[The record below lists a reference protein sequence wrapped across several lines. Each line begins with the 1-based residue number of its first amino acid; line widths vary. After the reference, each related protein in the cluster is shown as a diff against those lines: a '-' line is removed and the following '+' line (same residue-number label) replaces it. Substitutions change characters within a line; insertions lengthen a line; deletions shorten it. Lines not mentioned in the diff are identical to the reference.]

1 MHERT
6 RFRLHSH
13 DVPYGSGSGQQS
25 VTAFPNVD
33 DSNSYWVCWWFVV
46 LNWTLENYWQKILNM
61 GSFQIVRPLLGSSS
75 KQGDSI
81 KSGTII
87 RLQHMRTRKWLHS
100 HLHASPIS
108 GNLEV
113 SQDFALFVPCFLKIN
128 AMYFKF
134 KHPLFWCIHFIFIS
148 KQNDHQY
155 PIAIATLTE
164 TAFPR
169 NSIIKK

>member
-1 MHERT
+1 MALAFFGLSIFLLLTLDLDQSSPSPVYAASQGVEIPSA
-6 RFRLHSH
+6 FH

-33 DSNSYWVCWWFVV
+33 DSNSYW
-46 LNWTLENYWQKILNM
+46 
-61 GSFQIVRPLLGSSS
+61 IVRPLLGSSS

-134 KHPLFWCIHFIFIS
+134 KHPLF
-148 KQNDHQY
+148 
-155 PIAIATLTE
+155 
-164 TAFPR
+164 
-169 NSIIKK
+169 

>member
-13 DVPYGSGSGQQS
+13 EVPYGSGSGQQS
-25 VTAFPNVD
+25 VTAFPSVD
-33 DSNSYWVCWWFVV
+33 DSNSYWVCWWLILLF
-46 LNWTLENYWQKILNM
+46 WIFYWKIKGQRFKH
-61 GSFQIVRPLLGSSS
+61 GSLQIVRPLLGSSS

-81 KSGTII
+81 SAGTII

-113 SQDFALFVPCFLKIN
+113 SQDVSFFLFSCLIANFMCLCSNLHCFFACHFHFH
-128 AMYFKF
+128 FKP
-134 KHPLFWCIHFIFIS
+134 KCP
-148 KQNDHQY
+148 D
-155 PIAIATLTE
+155 PIGLATL
-164 TAFPR
+164 R
-169 NSIIKK
+169 LLIQGIW